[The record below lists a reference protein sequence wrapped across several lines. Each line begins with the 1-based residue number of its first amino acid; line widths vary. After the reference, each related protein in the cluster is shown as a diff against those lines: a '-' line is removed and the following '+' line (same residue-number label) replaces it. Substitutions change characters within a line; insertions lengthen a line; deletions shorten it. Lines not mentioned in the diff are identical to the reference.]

1 MNPVFKKH
9 LDRRTFLRG
18 AATVLGLPMLDAMVP
33 ALSSAATKAPL
44 RMAFV
49 YFPNGTKFPFCIWT
63 APVVK
68 SIPHP

>member
-44 RMAFV
+44 RMAG
-49 YFPNGTKFPFCIWT
+49 PSGRELASGP
-63 APVVK
+63 
-68 SIPHP
+68 SIARSHPLF